1 MADKYL
7 WSGATGSANGTSWAN
22 AWTSITS
29 VIWTSLAA
37 GDTLWISGGESGL
50 TYTGNTEVNNN
61 ASSEGQRVFI
71 KTGAAHPT
79 YAFGHDGFV
88 TINGF
93 VQLGGTG
100 LGGNYLTIDGEKEG
114 ERNLRITGSPS
125 HGIGCRYT
133 DHRGIT
139 IRYVEI
145 DENGNAFDEH
155 GIKVAANAENW
166 LIEHCFIHDNFQDC
180 INGGGSATAGSLT
193 ARYNHLI
200 GSDDCFQ
207 IGGGWDVYGNTIDT
221 TQGNFAIG
229 HPDGIQVSSGP
240 FRCYA
245 NKFFGKGQQIFIEPK
260 NTRTSLSDILIYNNL
275 IYSNPKESGVAILM
289 SSTSPDDGVDHTWNN
304 IRILNNTICNI
315 NGVGVRLFHPSVSSV
330 VFGPDGMIIANN
342 IISNPTFLFAQDAP
356 SGGGGT
362 FVFADGD
369 FELKNN
375 IFNLTPGTVQF
386 RGTSYTSAAT
396 LNAATDADDNQFADP
411 LIVDETS
418 DLRLQ
423 AGSPAIGA
431 GLDFSAYFTTDYDG
445 NTRTLPWDIGAY
457 KYGAAVEDTTPPTPN
472 PSTIA
477 SVTPDSTTQITV
489 VATTAVD
496 AVSSVV
502 QYNHSIGGVFQGWQ
516 SSPTFVFT
524 GLTPATLYS
533 FRVKARD
540 GSLNETTVSD
550 ESLETTLTGSETTST
565 SPLAFR
571 SNAMLAMGGF

>member
-7 WSGATGSANGTSWAN
+7 NSGASGASNGTSWAD
-22 AWTSITS
+22 AWTSISS
-29 VIWTSLAA
+29 VVWTSLAA
-37 GDTLWISGGESGL
+37 GDTLWISGGAAGL
-50 TYTGNTEVNNN
+50 TYSGSTEINNTAAN
-61 ASSEGQRVFI
+61 EGQRVFI
-71 KTGAAHPT
+71 KTGAKHPT
-79 YAFGHDGFV
+79 LSSGHDGFV

-100 LGGNYLTIDGEKEG
+100 LGGNYLTIDGEKDG
-114 ERNLRITGSPS
+114 VRNMRITGSTT
-125 HGIGCRYT
+125 HGIGSRYT
-133 DHRGIT
+133 EHYGIT

-145 DENGNAFDEH
+145 DNNGNTSDRH
-155 GIKVAANAENW
+155 GIKVAPTAENW
-166 LIEHCFIHDNFQDC
+166 LIEHCYIHDNFQDC
-180 INGGGSATAGSLT
+180 INSGESTTAGSLV
-193 ARYNHLI
+193 ARYNRLVAK
-200 GSDDCFQ
+200 DDCMQ
-207 IGGGWDVYGNTIDT
+207 MGGGWDVYGNEIDT
-221 TQGNFAIG
+221 TQGNFENG

-240 FRCYA
+240 FRCWG

-260 NTRTSLSDILIYNNL
+260 NTRTNLRDILIYNNL

-289 SSTSPDDGVDHTWNN
+289 SSTSPDDGIAHTWNN

-342 IISNPTFLFAQDAP
+342 IISNPTYLFAQDAP

-375 IFNLTPGTVQF
+375 VFNLTAGAVQF

-477 SVTPDSTTQITV
+477 SVTVNSTTQITV
-489 VATTAVD
+489 VADTATD
-496 AVSSVV
+496 AVSSPVE
-502 QYNHSIGGVFQGWQ
+502 YNHSIGGVFQGWQ
-516 SSPTFVFT
+516 SSATRVFT
-524 GLTPATLYS
+524 GLLPGTLYS
-533 FRVKARD
+533 FSVRARD
-540 GSLNETTVSD
+540 SAGNATTASVASTA
-550 ESLETTLTGSETTST
+550 TTDASETTT
-565 SPLAFR
+565 PNPLAFR
-571 SNAMLAMGGF
+571 SNAMLAMGAF